1 MKTPR
6 NPFRLRR
13 SESIDSEAT
22 FLSLFEP
29 GILDILPVEAWKEN
43 VQVIRSAAG
52 GGKTS
57 LMRLF
62 VPGALQTL
70 HAMHT
75 HRTDEQIGELF
86 QKLKELGAI
95 DEGGP
100 KLLGVSLLCGRSYS
114 RLEDLPLDEARK
126 SRLFFGLLNARI
138 VLAVLHNVAA
148 FKKLDFP
155 DGLAQVKVRAPE
167 APFTVPSLS
176 LPCDGLRL
184 FEWARDLEHK
194 VCSSLD
200 SFGPLRVDSL
210 PGHDSLLGLTIIRAD
225 MLLVGDAPVAD
236 RVLLMMDDIQ
246 QLTPVQRERLV
257 EAVIE
262 ARSPVGVWIAERF
275 EALNTRDMLA
285 SGTNEGRDY
294 NEPISIEKYWRPK
307 HARFE
312 KLAIKI
318 ADRRV
323 RYAAD
328 SEINSFRACM
338 QDSLDVPQYEQA
350 FARACEEIESRI
362 LARAGSSKRFEE
374 WIATRRQM
382 EGTLRERA
390 IGWRSL
396 EVLIER
402 ELRRPQKS
410 LFDDILLEEGEL
422 AEKNDSSVRNAAE
435 LFLSREYG
443 LPYYFGPECI
453 ARLASLNIKQFLG
466 LAGDI
471 FEESAASELLKKG
484 AALSPE
490 RQHKLMKRAAQAV
503 WDDIP
508 NGVAMGRELRN
519 FLEAVGK
526 FSQWYTYRPT
536 APNDPGVGGTALRM
550 SERALLMDEGHL
562 RARPDHKRFADI
574 LASALAHNLLVADLD
589 YRCKGEKWMVLNLN
603 RLLCVHFDLPLNYG
617 LYKERPLQQ
626 LVDWV
631 DRPFTEPKSEGSLL

>member
-13 SESIDSEAT
+13 SESIDSDAT

-29 GILDILPVEAWKEN
+29 GILDVLPADAWKER

-62 VPGALQTL
+62 APGALQTL
-70 HAMHT
+70 HAMHM
-75 HRTDEQIGELF
+75 HRTDEQITELF

-100 KLLGVSLLCGRSYS
+100 KLLGVSLLCGRGYS
-114 RLEDLPLDEARK
+114 RLDDLPLDEARK
-126 SRLFFGLLNARI
+126 NRLFFGLLNARI

-148 FKKLDFP
+148 SKKLDFP
-155 DGLAQVKVRAPE
+155 TGLERIQVAAPDP
-167 APFTVPSLS
+167 PFSIPGLI
-176 LPCDGLRL
+176 LPCSGMQL

-200 SFGPLRVDSL
+200 SFGPLRVESL
-210 PGHDSLLGLTIIRAD
+210 PGHDSLLGLELIRAD
-225 MLLVGDAPVAD
+225 MLRLDGTPVAEH
-236 RVLLMMDDIQ
+236 VLLMMDDIQ
-246 QLTPVQRERLV
+246 QLTATQRERLV

-275 EALNTRDMLA
+275 EALNTREMLA

-307 HARFE
+307 HSRFE

-328 SEINSFRACM
+328 SDISSFRACM
-338 QDSLDVPQYEQA
+338 QDSLDTPQYEPI
-350 FARACEEIESRI
+350 FARASEEVAARI
-362 LARAGSSKRFEE
+362 RERVGDGKRFEG
-374 WIATRRQM
+374 WIQARQEAT
-382 EGTLRERA
+382 GSPREKA

-402 ELRRPQKS
+402 ELRKPQRS
-410 LFDDILLEEGEL
+410 LFDDMLEEEDL
-422 AEKNDSSVRNAAE
+422 DQKDDSSVRNAAE
-435 LFLSREYG
+435 LFLAREYD

-490 RQHKLMKRAAQAV
+490 RQHKLMKRAAKAV

-519 FLEAVGK
+519 FLDAVGR
-526 FSQWYTYRPT
+526 FSYWYTYRPT

-550 SERALLMDEGHL
+550 SERAMLMDEGHL
-562 RARPDHKRFADI
+562 RSRPDHKRFADI

-589 YRCKGEKWMVLNLN
+589 YRCKGENWIVLNLN

-626 LVDWV
+626 LVGWV
-631 DRPFTEPKSEGSLL
+631 DRPFVEPKAEGSLL

>member
-13 SESIDSEAT
+13 SESIDSEST

-29 GILDILPVEAWKEN
+29 GILDVLPAEAWKER
-43 VQVIRSAAG
+43 VQVLRSAAG

-70 HAMHT
+70 HAMHM

-86 QKLKELGAI
+86 QKLKDLGAI
-95 DEGGP
+95 DESGP
-100 KLLGVSLLCGRSYS
+100 KLLGVSLLCGRGYS

-126 SRLFFGLLNARI
+126 NRLFFGLLNARI

-148 FKKLDFP
+148 SRKLDFP
-155 DGLAQVKVRAPE
+155 SGLEQVQVAAPE
-167 APFTVPSLS
+167 PPITVPALN
-176 LPCDGLRL
+176 LPCNGLQL

-210 PGHDSLLGLTIIRAD
+210 PGHDALLGLTLIRAD
-225 MLLVGDAPVAD
+225 MLRVGGTPVAD
-236 RVLLMMDDIQ
+236 HVLLMMDDIQ
-246 QLTPVQRERLV
+246 QLTPLQRERLV

-307 HARFE
+307 HSRFE

-328 SEINSFRACM
+328 SEITSFRACM
-338 QDSLDVPQYEQA
+338 QDSLDMPRYEPI
-350 FARACEEIESRI
+350 FARACEEVEVRL
-362 LARAGSSKRFEE
+362 LARVGASKRFET
-374 WIATRRQM
+374 WIDARRQAH
-382 EGTLRERA
+382 GTPRERA

-410 LFDDILLEEGEL
+410 LFDDLLEEGEL
-422 AEKNDSSVRNAAE
+422 EQKNDSSVRNAAE

-519 FLEAVGK
+519 FLDAVGR

-589 YRCKGEKWMVLNLN
+589 YRCKGENWIVLNLN

-626 LVDWV
+626 LVGWI
-631 DRPFTEPKSEGSLL
+631 DRPFVEPKSEGSLL

>member
-29 GILDILPVEAWKEN
+29 GILDILPADAWKER

-70 HAMHT
+70 HAMQM

-100 KLLGVSLLCGRSYS
+100 KLLGVSLLCGRGYS
-114 RLEDLPLDEARK
+114 RLDDLPLDEARK
-126 SRLFFGLLNARI
+126 DRLFFGLLNARI

-148 FKKLDFP
+148 AKKLDFP
-155 DGLAQVKVRAPE
+155 AGLQRVQVAAPE
-167 APFTVPSLS
+167 PPLTIPALG
-176 LPCDGLRL
+176 LPCNGLQL

-210 PGHDSLLGLTIIRAD
+210 PGHDALLGLALIRAD
-225 MLLVGDAPVAD
+225 MLRLDGAPVAD
-236 RVLLMMDDIQ
+236 HVLLMMDDIQ
-246 QLTPVQRERLV
+246 QLTPTQRERLV
-257 EAVIE
+257 ESVIE

-307 HARFE
+307 HSRFE

-328 SEINSFRACM
+328 SEINSFRACV
-338 QDSLDVPQYEQA
+338 QDSLDIPRYEPV

-362 LARAGSSKRFEE
+362 RARVGASRRYGG
-374 WIATRRQM
+374 WIDARQQAQ
-382 EGTLRERA
+382 GTPRERA

-410 LFDDILLEEGEL
+410 LFDDLLEEGEL
-422 AEKNDSSVRNAAE
+422 EQKDDSSVRNAAE
-435 LFLSREYG
+435 LFLAREYG

-484 AALSPE
+484 AALSPD

-519 FLEAVGK
+519 FLDAVGK
-526 FSQWYTYRPT
+526 FSRWYTYRPT

-550 SERALLMDEGHL
+550 SERAMLMDEGHL
-562 RARPDHKRFADI
+562 RSRPDHKRFADI

-589 YRCKGEKWMVLNLN
+589 YRCKGENWIVLNLN

-626 LVDWV
+626 LVGWI
-631 DRPFTEPKSEGSLL
+631 DRPFVEPKSEGSLL